1 MYKRGEGCIKME
13 PIQKEELQ
21 PVLERY
27 IGGPV
32 YIHLETTNGAYAA
45 TGSLGVKQMAVCAFI
60 RNGEVEISR
69 AQVAGEGP
77 FRTGLQIGGGWIY
90 AEGLTDWEIDGEGR
104 LLMAGHDEG
113 GRMAICLELSR
124 QPFPI

>member
-1 MYKRGEGCIKME
+1 MK

-21 PVLERY
+21 PVLERFM
-27 IGGPV
+27 GDKV
-32 YIHLETTNGAYAA
+32 YLHLETTNGAYAA
-45 TGSLGVKQMAVCAFI
+45 SGGFGVKQMAVCAFI
-60 RNGEVEISR
+60 RNGQVEISR

-77 FRTGLQIGGGWIY
+77 FRAGLQINEGWIY
-90 AEGLTDWEIDGEGR
+90 AEGLTDWELDDQGR

-124 QPFPI
+124 TPFPI